1 MLPAGNI
8 FNRDLDGRN
17 YGVGSHIR
25 VYLFDY
31 DALET
36 FTEVKIRS
44 NQDRYDGEEDIPSWY
59 FEDGV
64 IFLPEEIEWG
74 LRISDPELR
83 KLFRDVHGDLT
94 SVPYWERIQEELRE
108 GKVPRIQVYPRSCRI

>member
-1 MLPAGNI
+1 
-8 FNRDLDGRN
+8 
-17 YGVGSHIR
+17 
-25 VYLFDY
+25 
-31 DALET
+31 
-36 FTEVKIRS
+36 
-44 NQDRYDGEEDIPSWY
+44 
-59 FEDGV
+59 V

-108 GKVPRIQVYPRSCRI
+108 GKVPRIQVYPQSCRI